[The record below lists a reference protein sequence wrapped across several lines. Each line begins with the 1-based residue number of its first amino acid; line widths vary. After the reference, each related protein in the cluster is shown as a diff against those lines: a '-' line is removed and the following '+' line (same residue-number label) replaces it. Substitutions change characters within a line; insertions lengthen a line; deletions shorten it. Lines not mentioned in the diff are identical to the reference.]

1 MLAKG
6 DKLSTHNLLYYV
18 ASEEMGIEVEEYEHD
33 EEFASVSIH
42 ATTGT

>member
-33 EEFASVSIH
+33 EFASVSIH